1 MKGLYNADG
10 TFTPFSVMDLST
22 ELATRQNAGVTFS
35 ELEGWLNTLPDP
47 DPVLRK
53 RGDDAAILDE
63 LSADD
68 QVTTAMLSRKNR
80 VLNCPHFS
88 FRAGAPEGEE
98 PTPQAQELYRR
109 FMADLEH
116 MNLRSIIS
124 GMLDAPFFGFTPLEL
139 IWRLDGDW
147 WHLLDIVPRPQRW
160 FRFDTTNQ
168 PTFVGV
174 YGGLAAQP
182 IPLPAGK
189 FVFVTH
195 HATYDNPYGLRLLS
209 RCLWPV
215 AFKRGGVQFFA
226 RFVERHG
233 MPWVVAEA
241 PAEAEKLEK
250 RDMALGLSRMVQDAV
265 AVIPH
270 GANVT
275 LESPGQSQASIHEA
289 FLSRQDRAISKV
301 LMGQTLTIET
311 DGKNSLAA
319 TEAHKDV
326 ADDLADADKAMVV
339 DAWNEIAWLF
349 AQVNAGPDVL
359 APVAA
364 YEEPEDLGKQADL
377 DKKLSEIGVEF
388 LEEHFTEK
396 YGLKPGEFR
405 VRASG
410 DSAAVANFAARGETT
425 LLAEKAQANLDA
437 AIKKML
443 PQALKASGKFV
454 SQVEN
459 AIRKAR
465 DLDGLQDALV
475 ELLAPAMEPNEL
487 EAFLARAMTAAAGY
501 GAVAA
506 YGEGVEDA

>member
-1 MKGLYNADG
+1 MKVVGQGDVGLKNGVGPSVVHGLHHVVRERLDRLFQTAEDVGQVALDAVELLGQGFELRLVLVGRGRSGFGSSLRLAGQVVGLVGLGLGVGDG
-10 TFTPFSVMDLST
+10 QLQLGVAFAEAVGRFLQSLFQ
-22 ELATRQNAGVTFS
+22 LLAGV
-35 ELEGWLNTLPDP
+35 LH
-47 DPVLRK
+47 
-53 RGDDAAILDE
+53 
-63 LSADD
+63 
-68 QVTTAMLSRKNR
+68 Q
-80 VLNCPHFS
+80 
-88 FRAGAPEGEE
+88 GA
-98 PTPQAQELYRR
+98 
-109 FMADLEH
+109 
-116 MNLRSIIS
+116 
-124 GMLDAPFFGFTPLEL
+124 
-139 IWRLDGDW
+139 
-147 WHLLDIVPRPQRW
+147 
-160 FRFDTTNQ
+160 
-168 PTFVGV
+168 
-174 YGGLAAQP
+174 
-182 IPLPAGK
+182 
-189 FVFVTH
+189 
-195 HATYDNPYGLRLLS
+195 
-209 RCLWPV
+209 C

>member
-10 TFTPFSVMDLST
+10 TFTPFSGMDLAT

-47 DPVLRK
+47 DPVLRR
-53 RGDDAAILDE
+53 RGDDSAILDE

-124 GMLDAPFFGFTPLEL
+124 GMLDAPFYGFTPMEL

-160 FRFDTTNQ
+160 FRFDNDNK

-215 AFKRGGVQFFA
+215 AFKRGGVQFYA

-275 LESPGQSQASIHEA
+275 LESPGQSQSSIHEA

-396 YGLKPGEFR
+396 YNLKPGEFR
-405 VRASG
+405 VRASV
-410 DSAAVANFAARGETT
+410 DSATVTNFVARGETP

-443 PQALKASGKFV
+443 PQALKTSGKFV

-459 AIRKAR
+459 AIRKAKS
-465 DLDGLQDALV
+465 LDELQDMLV
-475 ELLAPAMEPNEL
+475 ELLSPSMRATEL
-487 EAFLARAMTAAAGY
+487 EDFLACAMTAAAGH
-501 GAVAA
+501 GMVSIDAEVA
-506 YGEGVEDA
+506 EDA